1 MSKNVFAIT
10 LIFISIFF
18 GTTMGTLMKLAQND
32 LNVYTAGFFR
42 FFLGFLIVFP
52 YILKTKFNVYK
63 TLNFKIHLIRSSL
76 NLPAMLLGFA
86 ALSLVPLEK
95 ISALHFIVPFIVTIL
110 AVIFLKE
117 KIRLYRISALIIGSF
132 GMLVILRPGIID
144 ISIGIQMSLIS
155 SFIWAVVIII
165 TKKLTEDDN
174 AITILTYQ
182 YTFMTIL
189 SLFTVIF
196 FWQTPSLITLL
207 YLLLAAISGT
217 ILHIALNHAYKLVD
231 VSMTQPFSFVGLIIA
246 SFYGYFIFDEKP
258 DLYTWIGALIIFVGV
273 ILITIREIQLN
284 KDLVRSKI
292 NINS

>member
-1 MSKNVFAIT
+1 MSKNIFAIT

-18 GTTMGTLMKLAQND
+18 GTTMGTLMRLALND
-32 LNVYTAGFFR
+32 LNLYTAGFLR
-42 FFLGFLIVFP
+42 FFLGFIIVFP
-52 YILKTKFNVYK
+52 YILKTKFKVYQ
-63 TLNFKIHLIRSSL
+63 TPNFKIHLIRSSL
-76 NLPAMLLGFA
+76 NLPAMLLGFL
-86 ALSLVPLEK
+86 ALTLVPLEK

-117 KIRLYRISALIIGSF
+117 KIRLYRISALIIGF
-132 GMLVILRPGIID
+132 IGMLVILRPGIID
-144 ISIGIQMSLIS
+144 ISLGIQMSLIS

-165 TKKLTEDDN
+165 TKKLTDDDS

-189 SLFTVIF
+189 SFFIVIF
-196 FWQTPSLITLL
+196 FWQTPSLISLL
-207 YLLLAAISGT
+207 YLILAAISGT
-217 ILHIALNHAYKLVD
+217 ILHIAVNHAYKLVD

-292 NINS
+292 NISP